1 MAVHTRSAFFGC
13 ILLLL
18 AGCAITPPPS
28 TALLPPG
35 AFGSNASN
43 QIMAINVA
51 QWAFS
56 DPARTRGSLVNGT
69 RAVLA
74 IEYLA
79 GELSTN
85 PRWQYMSSRTKREML
100 EAREEVRSLI
110 GVAPGAPSQAV
121 ANALVALSVRPTEA
135 TAEQVIRAPLFTLSP
150 AATVSRLE
158 NLPYLPIANR
168 ASQAAGAQRFPPGG
182 SGCIICG

>member
-1 MAVHTRSAFFGC
+1 MAAHTRSAVLGC

-18 AGCAITPPPS
+18 AGCAVSPPPS

-35 AFGSNASN
+35 AFGGNASN
-43 QIMAINVA
+43 QMMAINTA
-51 QWAFS
+51 QWAFA

-85 PRWQYMSSRTKREML
+85 PRWQYMSGLTKLEML
-100 EAREEVRSLI
+100 KAREEVRSLI
-110 GVAPGAPSQAV
+110 GVAPNAPSQAV
-121 ANALVALSVRPTEA
+121 ANALVALSMQPTEA
-135 TAEQVIRAPLFTLSP
+135 TAERVIRAPLFTLSP

-168 ASQAAGAQRFPPGG
+168 ASQRAGAQKFPTGG
-182 SGCIICG
+182 SGCFVCG